1 MTELTNPDRLYSRSE
16 ILSNPCPVP
25 KAWGVY
31 AWFFSQA
38 PGVTPTDGCLVH
50 DSKTLLYVGISPDKP
65 GKPNSK
71 SNISERIRCHYNH
84 NAEGS
89 TLRKTLGILLAEKS
103 GYPLRRVGSGNRK
116 TFTNLG
122 EQFLDQ
128 WMEDNAFVC
137 WVEHDEPWELEQTL
151 LKTHSCPLNIQD
163 NGGHAFHGQLRQLR
177 KEANETAR
185 RLKIVSHEETSRR

>member
-1 MTELTNPDRLYSRSE
+1 MACGAPLALV
-16 ILSNPCPVP
+16 LS
-25 KAWGVY
+25 
-31 AWFFSQA
+31 
-38 PGVTPTDGCLVH
+38 L
-50 DSKTLLYVGISPDKP
+50 I
-65 GKPNSK
+65 
-71 SNISERIRCHYNH
+71 
-84 NAEGS
+84 
-89 TLRKTLGILLAEKS
+89 
-103 GYPLRRVGSGNRK
+103 SGNRK

-137 WVEHDEPWELEQTL
+137 WAEHDEPWELEQTL

-185 RLKIVSHEETSRR
+185 RLEIVSHEETSRR

>member
-1 MTELTNPDRLYSRSE
+1 MTELTNPTRLYSRSE
-16 ILSNPCPVP
+16 ILSNPSPVP
-25 KAWGVY
+25 KIWGVY
-31 AWFFSQA
+31 AWFFSQP
-38 PGVTPTDGCLVH
+38 PGVTPTDECLVH
-50 DSKTLLYVGISPDKP
+50 DSKMLLYVGISPDKT

-71 SNISERIRCHYNH
+71 SNLFERIRYHYRG

-89 TLRKTLGILLAEKS
+89 TLRRTLGILLTEES
-103 GYPLRRVGSGNRK
+103 GYPLRRVGSGRRM

-137 WVEHDEPWELEQTL
+137 WVEHDEPWEIEQTL
-151 LKTHSCPLNIQD
+151 LKTLSCPLNIQD
-163 NGGHAFHGQLRQLR
+163 NGHHAFHGLLRQFR

-185 RLKIVSHEETSRR
+185 RLEIVSREETSRR